1 MGWSSFSS
9 QTQSSG
15 FLNQTNIEAQSDAL
29 SSSVL
34 EEHGFTYI
42 NIDDGWQK
50 GYDSNGRPTPNSSL
64 FSDIAGLITHIHQN
78 GQKAGIYWRPGIARE
93 VVQSNPLISGSSHS
107 VKDILAV
114 PNAPGNAFAASDPTS
129 SLSNLKIDFNTSA
142 AQAYVESIVNQFAS
156 WGVDYIRL
164 DGVTPGSTVLTMDNQ
179 QEVQAWAEAIGKSG
193 RPMWLTVSTGVELSH
208 FNTWGSYTN
217 ARRIGTAI
225 ECNGSCSTL
234 TDWTLTSERFFDLI
248 GWQNF
253 TSSQTGWNDLG
264 PLE

>member
-1 MGWSSFSS
+1 MSRLIFLLLKQINITRPAAIRLLCWGSLLVSTHLAQSLGQSTSVAAHPYMGWSSFSS

-64 FSDIAGLITHIHQN
+64 FSDMAGLITHIHQN

-114 PNAPGNAFAASDPTS
+114 PNAPGNAFAASDPTT
-129 SLSNLKIDFNTSA
+129 SLSNLKIDFSTSA
-142 AQAYVESIVNQFAS
+142 AQAYVESIVNLFAS

-164 DGVTPGSTVLTMDNQ
+164 DGVTPGSAVLTMAPISRKSRPGLKRSANQ
-179 QEVQAWAEAIGKSG
+179 DG
-193 RPMWLTVSTGVELSH
+193 PC
-208 FNTWGSYTN
+208 GSPFQ
-217 ARRIGTAI
+217 R
-225 ECNGSCSTL
+225 E
-234 TDWTLTSERFFDLI
+234 
-248 GWQNF
+248 
-253 TSSQTGWNDLG
+253 SS
-264 PLE
+264 

>member
-1 MGWSSFSS
+1 MSRVSLRLLQQVHIMSGAVIRLFCWVSLLAATNLVQGFGQSSNVGTHPYMGWSSFSS

-15 FLNQTNIEAQSDAL
+15 FLNQANIEAQSDAL

-64 FSDIAGLITHIHQN
+64 FSDMAALITHIHQN

-114 PNAPGNAFAASDPTS
+114 PNAPGNAFAASEPTT
-129 SLSNLKIDFNTSA
+129 SL
-142 AQAYVESIVNQFAS
+142 
-156 WGVDYIRL
+156 
-164 DGVTPGSTVLTMDNQ
+164 
-179 QEVQAWAEAIGKSG
+179 
-193 RPMWLTVSTGVELSH
+193 
-208 FNTWGSYTN
+208 
-217 ARRIGTAI
+217 
-225 ECNGSCSTL
+225 
-234 TDWTLTSERFFDLI
+234 
-248 GWQNF
+248 
-253 TSSQTGWNDLG
+253 
-264 PLE
+264 